1 MTIRRTLFPNQ
12 QTVQHAHRNM
22 YQTTSKNYPMKNIV
36 LKLPLTACQLKAND
50 YHPAQKVISQA
61 ADNMSRY
68 SQKFLHNHTPYAKSI
83 YFLFSDNSHFIIT
96 LHKIRPTNLCKQ
108 MIYVLI
114 WQHFCNCC
122 IFYATKVMIF
132 GISRKRF
139 DTCGHVQALRLSETE
154 VSFWN
159 RL

>member
-1 MTIRRTLFPNQ
+1 MSSILAYTS
-12 QTVQHAHRNM
+12 HRSSYFLRFEQKSHNSTQKLLLLPM
-22 YQTTSKNYPMKNIV
+22 CYQIV
-36 LKLPLTACQLKAND
+36 NFSLLACLYHPPPPLSPPPALPFISSLSTPTCLPLHNNSDSL
-50 YHPAQKVISQA
+50 VIS
-61 ADNMSRY
+61 NKNSRN
-68 SQKFLHNHTPYAKSI
+68 K
-83 YFLFSDNSHFIIT
+83 
-96 LHKIRPTNLCKQ
+96 LCKQ
-108 MIYVLI
+108 MIYILI

-122 IFYATKVMIF
+122 IFYATKVVIF